1 MTGERS
7 GSRNRKHGTA
17 RMASAERQ
25 DGRLSR
31 AAGVQF
37 RHEYEHA
44 EETHLYGAL
53 AQGKD

>member
-1 MTGERS
+1 
-7 GSRNRKHGTA
+7 
-17 RMASAERQ
+17 MASAERQ